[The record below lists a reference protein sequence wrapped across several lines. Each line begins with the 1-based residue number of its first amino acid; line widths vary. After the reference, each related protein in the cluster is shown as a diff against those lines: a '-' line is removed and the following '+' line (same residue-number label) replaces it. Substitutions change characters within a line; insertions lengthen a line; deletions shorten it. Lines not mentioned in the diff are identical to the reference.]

1 MAGKS
6 FEEKI
11 ANVLAYLRNT
21 TYPEG
26 MNKADRVNLRQFA
39 VNFSLE
45 EPPTLAAESTA
56 EENIRT
62 EIAVGDTE
70 PETPSEETGKMVG
83 TVSHKSPESTV
94 NTIEVR
100 AVEEEDVSSNDTIDD
115 DDDDVLMEDGGDRQW
130 FLEGY

>member
-45 EPPTLAAESTA
+45 GYP
-56 EENIRT
+56 
-62 EIAVGDTE
+62 VCC
-70 PETPSEETGKMVG
+70 K
-83 TVSHKSPESTV
+83 HH
-94 NTIEVR
+94 
-100 AVEEEDVSSNDTIDD
+100 
-115 DDDDVLMEDGGDRQW
+115 RQP
-130 FLEGY
+130 LYVH